1 MFVSTSFWKMKREE
15 LKRKRSLLLAD
26 HQSTPKDPLFE
37 TRLKILDD
45 EISYC
50 SKCIEDKAHLAK

>member
-1 MFVSTSFWKMKREE
+1 MSVSTSFWKMKREE
-15 LKRKRSLLLAD
+15 LKNKRNALLAA
-26 HQSTPKDPLFE
+26 HQSALQDSIFE

-50 SKCIEDKAHLAK
+50 SKCIEDKECPNK

>member
-15 LKRKRSLLLAD
+15 LKHKRNALLAA
-26 HQSTPKDPLFE
+26 HQSAQHDSIFE

-50 SKCIEDKAHLAK
+50 SKCIEDKERPNK

>member
-15 LKRKRSLLLAD
+15 LKRKRSALLAD
-26 HQSTPKDPLFE
+26 HQLAPNDSIFE

-50 SKCIEDKAHLAK
+50 SKCIEDKTHLTK

>member
-15 LKRKRSLLLAD
+15 LKRKRNILLAQ
-26 HQSTPKDPLFE
+26 HQSTPTDTLFE
-37 TRLKILDD
+37 SKLRILDD

-50 SKCIEDKAHLAK
+50 SKCIEDKAQLHR

>member
-15 LKRKRSLLLAD
+15 LKRKRNVLLAS
-26 HQSTPKDPLFE
+26 QQTTLSDPLFE
-37 TRLKILDD
+37 MRLKILDD

-50 SKCIEDKAHLAK
+50 SKCIEDKAVPTK